1 MARPRPPR
9 PAPRTNIAATARAAL
24 VKARLEAELTA
35 KMDRLRAT
43 IEAKRRIGW
52 HVVRNPPSDLDTD
65 AALDAS

>member
-9 PAPRTNIAATARAAL
+9 PEPRKASIAAIARADL
-24 VKARLEAELTA
+24 VRARLRTELTA

-52 HVVRNPPSDLDTD
+52 HVVRNSPSDD
-65 AALDAS
+65 AAESV